1 MVPQLKSVR
10 ERGRN
15 LNDVAAKELLAS
27 WRNAEIGMLSL
38 QELKELL
45 VQEYRAYEMP
55 LRFMEPSGFE
65 NHDELR
71 AEFIT
76 AAFTITHPGVL
87 RRLEAEDE
95 QYYPDESSCCSN
107 DLEFF
112 TQEEID
118 DMEEEAE
125 RDRLID
131 EGPIPGEEEW
141 YEPLTDLAII
151 FSYIQDQYNEGKRI
165 VIVVEEEDGYVV
177 NFKLHGWC
185 ERLTR
190 RLTALIGMPERDH
203 RTPEEFSSMMRRGDI
218 NDPNFVYYLECL
230 AEFGMI

>member
-1 MVPQLKSVR
+1 MYNTRVDSKLLLKRWRESNILPITLEQLSR
-10 ERGRN
+10 
-15 LNDVAAKELLAS
+15 
-27 WRNAEIGMLSL
+27 
-38 QELKELL
+38 LL
-45 VQEYRAYEMP
+45 VEEYRAYEMP

-76 AAFTITHPGVL
+76 TAFTITHPGIL
-87 RRLEAEDE
+87 RRLDAEDSE
-95 QYYPDESSCCSN
+95 YYPPGDDYFSN
-107 DLEFF
+107 NLNFF

-118 DMEEEAE
+118 DMDDEDE
-125 RDRLID
+125 RGRLID
-131 EGPIPGEEEW
+131 NGPVPGEEEW

-151 FSYIQDQYNEGKRI
+151 YSYIQDQFNEGKRI

-185 ERLTR
+185 EHLTR

-203 RTPEEFSSMMRRGDI
+203 RTPEEFSSMMRRGDL
-218 NDPNFVYYLECL
+218 NDEAFVYYLECL